1 MNNDFLILTKF
12 NITSLNIILKS
23 IQIRDIFDILLTSFL
38 IYFLFWFLNKT
49 KSLRAIFI
57 AFGVFLLYIL
67 TYFLNFSLTYKI
79 LQTLVGSFFVIL
91 IIIFQDEIKRI
102 FYFINIKKRDVQE
115 FSKHFIEDLVTAV
128 FKMAEQK
135 TGALIV
141 IPGHEVISPH
151 TTGGLSLNADF
162 SIPLI
167 LSIFDDS
174 SPGHDGA
181 IILEGH
187 KIKEFSVHLPLSND
201 IEQLA
206 GFGTRH
212 RAGLGIS
219 EKTDCLTIIV
229 SEERGTVSLA
239 QNGKL
244 KIVKEKD
251 ELKREIEDFIKNL
264 PAHKPVVTK
273 NLFKAFFKSHLW
285 FFLASVAFS
294 SFIWLVT
301 SYPSLGII
309 QKNFSVPVQLINV
322 NPNVNITDLKP
333 IEVVATFSGRE
344 QDFNLLGESSLKVII
359 DLKKFDL
366 ADKEYVVVRLKKE
379 DIIYPKSLNLV
390 DFTPEIV
397 SFKIKK

>member
-115 FSKHFIEDLVTAV
+115 LSKHFIEDLVTAV

-366 ADKEYVVVRLKKE
+366 IDKEYVVVRLKKE